1 MMNTTVRQPAVAG
14 HFYSRDPQALTRD
27 LRSFFSPPE
36 QKMKALGCVVPH
48 AGYIYSGHVAGS
60 VYAAIE
66 LPRRFIILGPNH
78 TGRGSPLA
86 IMSSGAWQTP
96 LGAAPI
102 DSPLADQLRVAC
114 PYLEEDAVAHRGE
127 HAIEVQLPFLQV
139 AMPEFSFVPISVGTT
154 RYEVLHALGE
164 GLAGMLSEEREK
176 VLLISSSD
184 MNHYE
189 DDSTTREKDRKA
201 IEKVL
206 ALDPRGLYD
215 VVLSEAIT
223 MCGFCPTVVMLVA
236 SKCLGATSTK
246 LVKYATSGDIS
257 GDRSS
262 VVGYAG
268 IVIQ

>member
-1 MMNTTVRQPAVAG
+1 MMSTTVRQPAVAG
-14 HFYSRDPQALTRD
+14 HFYSRDPLALSRD
-27 LRSFFSPPE
+27 LRSFFSLSE
-36 QKMKALGCVVPH
+36 QKISALGCVVPH

-60 VYAAIE
+60 VYAAME
-66 LPRRFIILGPNH
+66 LPQRFIVLGPNH
-78 TGRGSPLA
+78 TGHGSPLA
-86 IMSSGAWQTP
+86 IMRSGAWQTP
-96 LGAAPI
+96 LGCAPI
-102 DSPLADQLRVAC
+102 DSRLAEQLCDAC
-114 PYLEEDAVAHRGE
+114 PYLKEDAIAHRGE
-127 HAIEVQLPFLQV
+127 HAIEVQLPFLQL
-139 AMPEFSFVPISVGTT
+139 ATPEFSFVPISVGTSQ
-154 RYEVLHALGE
+154 YEILHALGE
-164 GLAGMLSEEREK
+164 GLAGVLSEEKEK

-206 ALDPRGLYD
+206 ALDPQGLYD
-215 VVLSEAIT
+215 VVFREAIT
-223 MCGFCPTVVMLVA
+223 MCGLCPTVAMLVA
-236 SKCLGATSTK
+236 SKRLAAASAK